1 MKPDKTTH
9 QDGYRCDFY
18 HSKHEDVVTRN
29 LTQENRSMILER
41 NSQLRNN
48 PDALNDLTFG
58 RQVMTIPLADYEML
72 RRKHPELR
80 SSDNQVRSDWYKKF
94 IQSAESLPYR
104 VGAT

>member
-1 MKPDKTTH
+1 MKADKTTY

-29 LTQENRSMILER
+29 LTQDSGAMILER

-48 PDALNDLTFG
+48 PDALKDLTFG

-72 RRKHPELR
+72 RRKYPELC
-80 SSDNQVRSDWYKKF
+80 STDNQVRSDWYKKF
-94 IQSAESLPYR
+94 ILSSESLPYR